1 MSANNKDSIEYYVL
15 SLYIAGMTPKSTRA
29 IENLREVC
37 EKNLKG
43 HYKLEIIDIVK
54 NPELAQKDNIVA
66 SPTLIKRLPSPVRS
80 LIGDMTDKDR
90 LYFGLELFPERRIP

>member
-1 MSANNKDSIEYYVL
+1 MSADKKDSSEYYVL

-29 IENLREVC
+29 IEKLREIC

-43 HYKLEIIDIVK
+43 HYKLEIIDIRE
-54 NPELAQKDNIVA
+54 NPELAQKENIVA
-66 SPTLIKRLPSPVRS
+66 SPTLIKRLPSSVRN

-90 LYFGLELFPERRIP
+90 LYFGLELLPEKRIP